1 MSPLWIRNGRVI
13 DPASKREGTGDV
25 FISDGK
31 FVPSLDAAQRK
42 RARKFDA
49 RGLVVCPGLVDIHVH
64 FREPGQTHKETIL
77 TGSHAAAAG
86 GFTTVV
92 CMPNTSPVADNAG
105 TVELIKNAAHHAA
118 VHVYPTGCITV
129 GMKGAQLAPHG
140 SLKKAGVVAIT
151 DDGLCVTNNELMRRA
166 AEYARM
172 FDLCVL
178 DHCQDETLTKG
189 AVMNEGVVSTRLGL
203 RGWPHAAEDIIV
215 ARNIILSSY
224 SGAHIHMQHIS
235 SAMSVELVRRAK
247 RDGVN
252 VTAEATP
259 HHLALTEE
267 SLGTYDTNFKM
278 NPPLRT
284 EQDRRAIIAGLRD
297 GTLDCIGT
305 DHAPHAPDEKDREFD
320 YAPNGITGLETAL
333 PVCLDVLVRENKF
346 KLSRVIDLMT
356 RRAAR
361 VLKLPAGTIEPGA
374 NGDVCVFDPE
384 EIWRYDAEK
393 GLSKSHNSP
402 WSGRELR
409 GRVKATF
416 VDGKMVFDGNRIV
429 G

>member
-1 MSPLWIRNGRVI
+1 MSSLWITHGRVI
-13 DPASKREGTGDV
+13 DPASKRDGIGDV
-25 FISDGK
+25 FIADGK
-31 FVPSLDAAQRK
+31 FVASLSAQQKK
-42 RARKFDA
+42 RAKKIEA

-92 CMPNTSPVADNAG
+92 CMPNTAPVADNAG
-105 TVELIKNAAHHAA
+105 TIELINNAARKAA

-129 GMKGAQLAPHG
+129 GMKGTQLAPHG

-166 AEYARM
+166 VEYAKM
-172 FDLCVL
+172 FDLSVL
-178 DHCQDETLTKG
+178 DHCQDETLTKD
-189 AVMNEGVVSTRLGL
+189 AVMNEGTVSTRLGL

-235 SAMSVELVRRAK
+235 SAMSVELMRRAK
-247 RDGVN
+247 KDGIN

-259 HHLALTEE
+259 HHIALTEE
-267 SLGTYDTNFKM
+267 ALGTYDTNFKM

-284 EQDRRAIIAGLRD
+284 EKDRKAIIAGLKD

-333 PVCLDVLVRENKF
+333 PVCFQVLVRENKF
-346 KLSRVIDLMT
+346 KLPHVIDLMT
-356 RRAAR
+356 RRAAD
-361 VLKLPAGTIEPGA
+361 VLKLPAGKMAVGENA
-374 NGDVCVFDPE
+374 DVCLFDPE
-384 EIWRYDAEK
+384 EKWLYSARN
-393 GLSKSHNSP
+393 GFSKSLNSP
-402 WSGRELR
+402 WSGQELT
-409 GRVKATF
+409 GRVKTTI
-416 VDGKMVFDGNRIV
+416 VSGRIV
-429 G
+429 FSGKKIVA